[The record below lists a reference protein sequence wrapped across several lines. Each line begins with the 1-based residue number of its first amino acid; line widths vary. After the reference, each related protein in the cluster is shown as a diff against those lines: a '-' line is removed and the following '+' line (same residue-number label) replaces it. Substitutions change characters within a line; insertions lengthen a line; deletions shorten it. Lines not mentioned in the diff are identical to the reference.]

1 MQLGKLVSAHLPNAV
16 VAATI
21 FTLYNTYTGDIA
33 DPVTIGIEFVSYVTV
48 IFIGFVVVTPIL
60 DKAFGSVTA

>member
-1 MQLGKLVSAHLPNAV
+1 MEFRKLVSDYLPNAV

-33 DPVTIGIEFVSYVTV
+33 DPVTIGVEFISYVIA
-48 IFIGFVVVTPIL
+48 IFIGFIVITPIL
-60 DKAFGSVTA
+60 KKAFSSVTT

>member
-1 MQLGKLVSAHLPNAV
+1 

-33 DPVTIGIEFVSYVTV
+33 DPVTIGVEFISYVIA
-48 IFIGFVVVTPIL
+48 IFIGFIIITPIL
-60 DKAFGSVTA
+60 NKAFSSVTT